1 MLSGKEVRKFKT
13 LRGRLAVLCPE
24 TDGLQDKHRIRYE
37 LEGRTLLSQ
46 QEEILDIEA
55 EIILPGITKGEH
67 ATTQRISRLISLI
80 YKVTGFSQEEVYR
93 ILCNKRF
100 KNRKT

>member
-1 MLSGKEVRKFKT
+1 MLSGKDIRKLKT
-13 LRGRLAVLCPE
+13 LRSRLAVLCPE

-37 LEGRTLLSQ
+37 LEGITLDTR
-46 QEEILDIEA
+46 QEEILDIET
-55 EIILPGITKGEH
+55 EIILPGITKGDK

-80 YKVTGFSQEEVYR
+80 YKFTDFTQEEVYR

-100 KNRKT
+100 RNRNT